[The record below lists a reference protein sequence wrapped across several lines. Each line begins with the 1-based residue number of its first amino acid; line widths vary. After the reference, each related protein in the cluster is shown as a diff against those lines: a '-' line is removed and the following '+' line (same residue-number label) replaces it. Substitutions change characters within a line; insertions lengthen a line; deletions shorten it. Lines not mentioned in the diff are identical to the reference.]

1 MWLLKSSRELRVFLS
16 WSFFVM
22 FLACSGGVPA
32 LAANTSPV
40 PSVPPSPVP
49 GVPPSDTACT
59 RQMLNWSQNGQFCGT
74 ISNSVPSGETVS
86 VTDSSGTTGS
96 ASFTCTNGSW
106 GMPVNP
112 VCAAAPILTGAT
124 VTDIKI
130 VNTGT
135 ASQSGVPVTFGQVFA
150 PGDVP
155 AGSTLTGTL
164 SDGTPIAL
172 QVDAKA
178 THADGS
184 LRHAIISTV
193 IPDLASG
200 QTETIALTKATRA
213 SAPASVSPATLT
225 AAGFRASV
233 NIMLGGVVYTAS
245 ADSLLNA
252 LKTSTCT
259 ACKWLSGPIVNE
271 WLVSAPLKTAAGV
284 AHPHLTARFAIRSYT
299 GQSKARVDVTI
310 ENNWAYVTNP
320 QNFTYDANI
329 IVGGSTVYSIS
340 ALKHYHHAR
349 WRKIFWYGTAPQV
362 DVKLNTAYLIATKAV
377 PNYDQS
383 INISPAAL
391 TKLNSLWTSAGSQ
404 ANADG
409 ANNRTGPMGQGV
421 VAPYMPTT
429 GGRGD
434 IGPLPYWAAMYLLS
448 GDARAKTV
456 TLGTGD
462 LAGSWRVHY
471 RDKDTDL
478 PISIVTYPYASAISG
493 DLSQTKGPGPGGIV
507 RDWAFPALVS
517 GFSTT
522 PMTPDSSH
530 QPSLAYL
537 PYLITGDYYYLEE
550 LQFWANWNMLQ
561 IGHGSRTYAGRQGL
575 MRWNQ
580 IRGQAWSMRTLGQV
594 AYITPDKHPMKSY
607 WMDRVRDNLADY
619 HERFITG
626 NPNQLGILAYT
637 ASYFFAS
644 IQYTTPMGV
653 NTGYPPWQDDFFT
666 WSMGYLTELGFTNAA
681 PILAWKAKFPVGRM
695 TAPGYC
701 YVDAATYALAVRPS
715 ATSPVYT
722 TLAEAWSGNF
732 NSLVDTKP
740 QSSTYNLY
748 YKNQACGSAAQALWL
763 KNNGKNIIAGQM
775 TSGGAESYAAN
786 MQPALAVA
794 ATSGIVNAEA
804 AWTIFKNATRKINYT
819 TEPQFAVVPRN

>member
-1 MWLLKSSRELRVFLS
+1 MWLLKSFRKLPVLQAL
-16 WSFFVM
+16 SFFVI
-22 FLACSGGVPA
+22 FLACGGGAPA
-32 LAANTSPV
+32 VAADT
-40 PSVPPSPVP
+40 PSVSRVLS
-49 GVPPSDTACT
+49 SDTACAS
-59 RQMLNWSQNGQFCGT
+59 QMLSWSQNGQFCGT
-74 ISNSVPSGETVS
+74 TSDTVPSGKTVS
-86 VTDSSGTTGS
+86 VTDSNGTTGS

-106 GMPVNP
+106 GMPVAP
-112 VCAAAPILTGAT
+112 VCAAAPIPAGAT

-135 ASQSGVPVTFGQVFA
+135 ISQNGVPVTFGQVFKQ
-150 PGDVP
+150 GDIP
-155 AGSTLTGTL
+155 AGFTVAAKDSLGN
-164 SDGTPIAL
+164 PVPL
-172 QVDAKA
+172 QVDKKA

-184 LRHAIISTV
+184 FRHAIISAV
-193 IPDLASG
+193 IPGLASG
-200 QTETIALTKATRA
+200 QTETITLTKATSA
-213 SAPASVSPATLT
+213 SAQATVSPATLT
-225 AAGFRASV
+225 AAGFTASV

-245 ADSLLNA
+245 ADSLLNV
-252 LKTSTCT
+252 LKTSTCAT
-259 ACKWLSGPIVNE
+259 CKWLSGPIVNE

-299 GQSKARVDVTI
+299 GQNKARVDVTI
-310 ENNWAYVTNP
+310 ENDWAYEPNP

-329 IVGGSTVYSIS
+329 IVGGNTVYSIS

-349 WRKIFWYGTAPQV
+349 WRKIFWYGAAPEV
-362 DVKLNTAYLIATKAV
+362 DVKLNTAYLIATQAV

-383 INISPAAL
+383 IKISPAAL
-391 TKLNSLWTSAGSQ
+391 TSLYSRWTKAGSQ
-404 ANADG
+404 SNADG

-421 VAPYMPTT
+421 VTAYMSTT
-429 GGRGD
+429 GARGD
-434 IGPLPYWAAMYLLS
+434 IGPLPQWAAMYLLS

-462 LAGSWRVHY
+462 LAGSWHIHY

-493 DLSQTKGPGPGGIV
+493 DPSQTKGPGPRGIV
-507 RDWAFPALVS
+507 RDWAFPVLVS
-517 GFSTT
+517 GFSAT

-561 IGHGSRTYAGRQGL
+561 TDHGSRTYAGRQGL

-594 AYITPDKHPMKSY
+594 AYVTPDTHPMKSY

-619 HERFITG
+619 HARFVTE

-666 WSMGYLTELGFTNAA
+666 WSMGYLAELGFTDAA

-701 YVDAATYALAVRPS
+701 YVNAATYALAVRSSP
-715 ATSPVYT
+715 TSPVYT
-722 TLAEAWSGNF
+722 TLAEAWLGNY

-740 QSSTYNLY
+740 RSSTYNLD

-763 KNNGKNIIAGQM
+763 KNNGNNIVAGQM
-775 TSGGAESYAAN
+775 TSGGAESFAAN

-794 ATSGIVNAEA
+794 ATSGIANAGA
-804 AWTIFKNATRKINYT
+804 AWTIFKNATRKIDYT
-819 TEPQFAVVPRN
+819 VAPQFAVVPRN